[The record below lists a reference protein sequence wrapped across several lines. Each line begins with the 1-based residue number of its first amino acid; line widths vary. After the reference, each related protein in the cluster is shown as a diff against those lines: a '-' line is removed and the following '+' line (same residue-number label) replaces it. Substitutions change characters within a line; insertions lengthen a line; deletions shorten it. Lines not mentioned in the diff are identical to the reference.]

1 MLQIVVLL
9 STNYSNKSDIEDIS
23 DDCITEFINEMNF
36 ESISDLFLEI
46 DNIEVKNIGWENR
59 KDIKLIKLINFV
71 YCSVMDFPENRFEIK
86 TATTKKIVNSV
97 YVCVF
102 YGLTFLDVVRLGV
115 KVDQGLPCVRYYIP
129 RSSGKPL

>member
-115 KVDQGLPCVRYYIP
+115 KFDQGLPYARHYIP
-129 RSSGKPL
+129 WSIGKPL

>member
-1 MLQIVVLL
+1 MLQIIVLL
-9 STNYSNKSDIEDIS
+9 SINYSNKSDIEDIS

-36 ESISDLFLEI
+36 ESIWDLFLEI
-46 DNIEVKNIGWENR
+46 ENTEVKNIGWENR

-115 KVDQGLPCVRYYIP
+115 KVDQGLPCVRHYIP

>member
-9 STNYSNKSDIEDIS
+9 SINYSNKSDIEDIS

-46 DNIEVKNIGWENR
+46 ENTEVKNIGWENR

-115 KVDQGLPCVRYYIP
+115 KVDQGLPCVRHYIP